1 MPNETDQRTIV
12 LAKRKTKTER
22 LVTGFGSVC
31 SSVSAI
37 GCTIRN
43 DGIKRKREWM
53 LHAS

>member
-22 LVTGFGSVC
+22 LVTDFASIC
-31 SSVSAI
+31 SSVAAI

-43 DGIKRKREWM
+43 DGIKRKRGWM
-53 LHAS
+53 LHPS